1 MILVVICGLLAAAQ
15 CFADAAIIRIKN
27 HAREASIL
35 LASAVSL
42 LLCIPGGLV
51 YRDFNSFQDDFDLL
65 PIWTVIGRVDPRRLW
80 VFTHGQGADALNVI
94 SRHYPADSMDE
105 MQAVDPRKKGKYNK
119 VRRSS
124 NRKSKGR
131 RKSSSSGKKS
141 KAAYNVNSDQ
151 SNFDIEMVDV

>member
-1 MILVVICGLLAAAQ
+1 
-15 CFADAAIIRIKN
+15 
-27 HAREASIL
+27 
-35 LASAVSL
+35 
-42 LLCIPGGLV
+42 
-51 YRDFNSFQDDFDLL
+51 
-65 PIWTVIGRVDPRRLW
+65 
-80 VFTHGQGADALNVI
+80 
-94 SRHYPADSMDE
+94 MDE